1 MYSFLHRLLVSLP
14 LKALFL
20 STLVLTLVPGR
31 PYAQFQG
38 QWFQMGTPAIAQDSD
53 PAQLVQNG
61 VDAYNQGDY
70 PTAIAAWKQALSIY
84 PTTAVSER
92 ALVNENLART
102 YQQIGETQASIN
114 AWEAAATAYE
124 QSDNSVQYGRML
136 TEQAQIYVNLGQY
149 QRAAALLCGA
159 EPEITGAATDASISC
174 AGGSLSIA
182 ETTED
187 GLGQVAALGSL
198 AETYRLRGEYEIAQ
212 ALLQAGLHRVN
223 TQAVPQYEAPLL
235 SSLGNTHARLS
246 QVAGRRAEAA
256 ELLNKVNVANE
267 LRNEAQ
273 ANAEQA
279 LANFTDAIAIA
290 KAQPDLRAEL
300 RSHLGL
306 LALYQI
312 QDNIRAINTSQQ
324 RLAQLIEQLPSSRET
339 AYAAIT
345 LAKSYQASRNFACD
359 SYRESSQVQ
368 IWLETGRRIADQI
381 GDDRAASFALGELGH
396 VEECRGNLAIAVS
409 LTNQAQLAASN
420 ALESADSLIYG
431 NGR

>member
-136 TEQAQIYVNLGQY
+136 TEQAQNICQF
-149 QRAAALLCGA
+149 R
-159 EPEITGAATDASISC
+159 
-174 AGGSLSIA
+174 
-182 ETTED
+182 
-187 GLGQVAALGSL
+187 
-198 AETYRLRGEYEIAQ
+198 
-212 ALLQAGLHRVN
+212 
-223 TQAVPQYEAPLL
+223 AVP
-235 SSLGNTHARLS
+235 
-246 QVAGRRAEAA
+246 
-256 ELLNKVNVANE
+256 
-267 LRNEAQ
+267 
-273 ANAEQA
+273 
-279 LANFTDAIAIA
+279 
-290 KAQPDLRAEL
+290 
-300 RSHLGL
+300 
-306 LALYQI
+306 
-312 QDNIRAINTSQQ
+312 
-324 RLAQLIEQLPSSRET
+324 
-339 AYAAIT
+339 
-345 LAKSYQASRNFACD
+345 
-359 SYRESSQVQ
+359 
-368 IWLETGRRIADQI
+368 TG
-381 GDDRAASFALGELGH
+381 
-396 VEECRGNLAIAVS
+396 CCIAVWS
-409 LTNQAQLAASN
+409 RT
-420 ALESADSLIYG
+420 
-431 NGR
+431 